1 MEIKSRKR
9 FPTAAFMVPP
19 SSCSHLSFAST
30 PRTSTLRAGNRSA
43 TQTQRLNRL
52 LLFTLY
58 APNVRCRRAS
68 RAKEKTGSEMQRS
81 TLTEGESRP
90 GGDPSAKNPQ
100 VVLASETTF
109 TSVNSKTEHGRTPL
123 SHATAGDTNST
134 MAQVSVAEGVS
145 VDEKDE
151 KERTL
156 LAYAAARGDSV
167 SVDILIA
174 AGASVDEKDE
184 AGRTPLCYAAQC
196 GDSSS
201 MQLLIS
207 AGASIDGKDKRER
220 TPLHYAASSGDNTSI
235 QLLIS
240 AGATI
245 DQKDKEKRSPL
256 SYAAAR
262 GDRSSMQLLMSAGA
276 SVDVKDE
283 DGRAPL
289 LYAVKHRDHAKIND
303 LIDAGAALD
312 EKDSEGRTPLWYATQ
327 SRAHSVIA
335 QLIKAGASP
344 NGTVIPTGPG
354 FGCET
359 CLTLAGRKG
368 DMKSFKLLIEA
379 GASVNVRAADGET
392 PLISVSR
399 WGYASGVQLLLTSE
413 MSLFSHRSSDC
424 ETPLLSGTLKTMR
437 ELCETSD
444 EFGQVLCGVLQRLD
458 AICSLLENG
467 LMDHSPDVIVT
478 FTTIV
483 FRFCRMLFQLGK
495 SAGLLSRFITSAT
508 YLHKVREFHEELDHF
523 AELQNLVQNVG
534 SWKDQWPQAEAS
546 ACQRIY
552 ERLQTDKDLL
562 HGLDK
567 DEDKYDVLVRLDHE
581 IQKRTRG
588 ATDPTVVRNFEHIA
602 ARLADACTNEAPRA
616 PAWFIPSEDVETDEE
631 NGAGKWAKIQVMI
644 CSVYEQQHIFQD
656 RASRWH
662 QLSHPNV
669 QKLFGACHINQP
681 LLFICEYGERM
692 LDALESQNDDQQ
704 LVWKYLRDAALGVQ
718 YLHQRGIVHGDLRC
732 ENIVIGSDEKAKI
745 RGLFVKVDD
754 SMFITDSLWT
764 SPEVR
769 IRRPKK
775 SLASDIYA
783 LGMCIVEAA
792 TPKQDRT
799 TARPVRLYD
808 IRPQNMSDS
817 EWDLVMKMCA
827 FEPAERVRIAYVVH
841 HLEQFATNESM
852 SPSVDE
858 GSPKVCNEF
867 NAQVELAN
875 IEDEKLPGLRGTI
888 PEMLQNIQRRCALFP
903 ESPWMSTNVYPAL
916 EFAFERLKVLQ
927 KRPSDI
933 EVQVLWSEKSV
944 ARATRS
950 RQVAESHHV
959 IYEKLDHLLDCLSVN
974 ENDPIRRWK
983 RSQASIDGRLWGNNI
998 ESQTEEGEKE
1008 SEAVSLARFASP
1020 DNPVDGGPTSL
1031 PAWYLP
1037 FREPTF
1043 SEGDKLGEVVKL
1055 YGACHI
1061 DKRYF
1066 VCEYAPNGDLSAF
1079 SKRVGNVRLVWE
1091 KLHQAALGLEYVH
1104 SLNIAHN
1111 DLKCDN
1117 ILIGMDGSAKL
1128 IDFGLSAM
1136 LNEAEVMIDV
1146 ERVGAV
1152 HWKSPEYLAGERP
1165 SLASDVYS
1173 FAMCVLETVTGVI
1186 PWGSNMLPNAVKYH
1200 VKKGKI
1206 PKRPAFMSD
1215 KQWNLV
1221 ELMTKTDS
1229 SQRVNMSYVVNKLFE
1244 ISEFEKSVIAFERF
1258 GYRTE
1263 LTRGL
1268 YT

>member
-184 AGRTPLCYAAQC
+184 AGRTPLC
-196 GDSSS
+196 
-201 MQLLIS
+201 
-207 AGASIDGKDKRER
+207 ASIDGKDKRER

-312 EKDSEGRTPLWYATQ
+312 EKDSEGRTPL
-327 SRAHSVIA
+327 
-335 QLIKAGASP
+335 
-344 NGTVIPTGPG
+344 
-354 FGCET
+354 C
-359 CLTLAGRKG
+359 
-368 DMKSFKLLIEA
+368 
-379 GASVNVRAADGET
+379 
-392 PLISVSR
+392 
-399 WGYASGVQLLLTSE
+399 
-413 MSLFSHRSSDC
+413 
-424 ETPLLSGTLKTMR
+424 GTLKTMR

-916 EFAFERLKVLQ
+916 EFAFERLKVSQ

-933 EVQVLWSEKSV
+933 EVQELCSCLSEFERYVRTAVPEKSV
-944 ARATRS
+944 ARAARS
-950 RQVAESHHV
+950 RQVAESHYV
-959 IYEKLDHLLDCLSVN
+959 IYEKLDRLLDCLSVN